1 MNKKQLIGL
10 KNIAFLLLDGNINN
24 IDLEGDDEQFG
35 ALMTIGHLRNKI
47 YPILDRI
54 REVEREELE

>member
-10 KNIAFLLLDGNINN
+10 KNIAFLLLDGNINS

>member
-1 MNKKQLIGL
+1 MNKEQLIGL
-10 KNIAFLLLDGNINN
+10 KNIAFLLLDGNINS